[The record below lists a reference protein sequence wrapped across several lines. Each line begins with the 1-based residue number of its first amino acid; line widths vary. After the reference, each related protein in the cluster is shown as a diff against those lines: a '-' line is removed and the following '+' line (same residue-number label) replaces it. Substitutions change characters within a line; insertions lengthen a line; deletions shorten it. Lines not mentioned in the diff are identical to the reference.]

1 MRWGLGKLSKGVE
14 ADYDQTILSEILKVI
29 KCFNGN
35 SRRRSGKGEAEVW
48 GFFFSLSYCRVLL
61 EHIVEHLAFQ
71 YLNNMIV

>member
-14 ADYDQTILSEILKVI
+14 VDYDQIILSEIFKVI

-35 SRRRSGKGEAEVW
+35 SRRRSEKDEVEVW
-48 GFFFSLSYCRVLL
+48 VFFFSYSRVLL

-71 YLNNMIV
+71 YLKNMIV